1 MNDLVLLWM
10 VEYGTPL
17 IGLGVFL
24 GCFGIPLPSSLSIVV
39 GASMAMTG
47 ELALFPI
54 VAVSLLAAIAGDQ
67 FGYLIGK
74 LSNNLMSGSSGT
86 TQAVMRR
93 AQKYLDKNGIKAV
106 FFSRWLLS
114 PLGPPINLLAGGAT
128 MSWLDFTV
136 ASLTGEM
143 VWVALYASA
152 GIMFGQYIPEIVEYS
167 SSITAV
173 LAALAVM
180 FVLGK
185 YLFKIKRP

>member
-1 MNDLVLLWM
+1 MAVTGEFELV
-10 VEYGTPL
+10 P
-17 IGLGVFL
+17 
-24 GCFGIPLPSSLSIVV
+24 IVV
-39 GASMAMTG
+39 
-47 ELALFPI
+47 
-54 VAVSLLAAIAGDQ
+54 VSLLAAVAGDQ

-74 LSNNLMSGSSGT
+74 FSKNLMSGSSGT
-86 TQAVMRR
+86 AQAVMHR

-128 MSWLDFTV
+128 MSWFNFTV
-136 ASLTGEM
+136 ASVTGEM
-143 VWVALYASA
+143 VWVALYAGA

-167 SSITAV
+167 SSITAI

-185 YLFKIKRP
+185 YLLKIKRP